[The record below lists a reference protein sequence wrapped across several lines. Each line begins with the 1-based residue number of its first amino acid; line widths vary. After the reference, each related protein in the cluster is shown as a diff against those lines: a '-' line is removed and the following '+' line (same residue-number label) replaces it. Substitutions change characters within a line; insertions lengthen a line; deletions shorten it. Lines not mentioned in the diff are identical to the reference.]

1 MKQTNKILPT
11 FKAIAIISSLL
22 LFGQGHAQAHHVW
35 IEQDGNHAK
44 LYFGE
49 FADNLREASPG
60 RLDNF
65 GKPLAQKVSSK
76 GVEAQAAV
84 KTANGFA
91 LTSAAAKG
99 ESLIVEDNFY
109 PIGNRKDGDKAYRNL
124 YVPAA
129 RLIADNTRQD
139 AKLVLDLVP
148 TGRQDATGM
157 EVQAIYKGKPLAKAK
172 VTVITASGWSQELRA
187 DDDGKLMF
195 KMPWKGSY
203 VLELKHADGAGER
216 GGEKYDRASY
226 VTSLTVMQAD
236 GIAPLPA
243 PPAATPSKMN

>member
-1 MKQTNKILPT
+1 MKISNKTLPA
-11 FKAIAIISSLL
+11 FRAIALVSSLL
-22 LFGQGHAQAHHVW
+22 LLGQAQAHHVW
-35 IEQDGNHAK
+35 IEQDGKQAT

-49 FADNLREASPG
+49 FGDNLRELSPG

-65 GKPLAQKVSSK
+65 GKPMAQKVTGK

-91 LTSAAAKG
+91 LTSSAAKG
-99 ESLIVEDNFY
+99 ESLIVEDNAY
-109 PIGNRKDGDKAYRNL
+109 PIGNRKDGDKTYRSL

-139 AKLVLDLVP
+139 AKLALDLVP
-148 TGRQDATGM
+148 TGKQDANGV
-157 EVQAIYKGKPLAKAK
+157 EVQAIYKGKPLPKAK
-172 VTVITASGWSQELRA
+172 VAVITASGWSQELRA
-187 DDDGKLMF
+187 DEDGKLMF

-203 VLELKHADGAGER
+203 VLEVKHADGAGER

-236 GIAPLPA
+236 GMAALPA